1 MQVLPYASYCC
12 YLGRFL
18 RSACAAVGMTDVFAL
33 VVTNS
38 NVPRM
43 ALRPMAADCRRYSA
57 WYHSPPQVVFGTY
70 MAADCRRYIAWYHPP
85 SQVIFG
91 TWRAAS
97 SRPYWR
103 NTIHPHRLY
112 IPRGGRQIA
121 APTSMYHVFHILR
134 TQNRH
139 RMRQYTSDSLQNCQ
153 LSIVNCPLSIG
164 TSLPVMFPY
173 SSSNAPV

>member
-43 ALRPMAADCRRYSA
+43 ALRPMAADCRRYIA

-112 IPRGGRQIA
+112 IPRRGGRL
-121 APTSMYHVFHILR
+121 PPLR
-134 TQNRH
+134 QCTTFFTFYERKTGIECVNIPPIH
-139 RMRQYTSDSLQNCQ
+139 SKIVNCQ
-153 LSIVNCPLSIG
+153 LSIVHCQLEHH
-164 TSLPVMFPY
+164 FQ
-173 SSSNAPV
+173 